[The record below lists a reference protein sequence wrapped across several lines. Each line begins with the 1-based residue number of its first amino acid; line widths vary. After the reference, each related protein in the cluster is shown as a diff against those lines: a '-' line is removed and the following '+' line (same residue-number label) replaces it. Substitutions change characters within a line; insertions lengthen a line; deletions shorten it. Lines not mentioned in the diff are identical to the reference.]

1 MIMQTRHHNSI
12 KMFLRTSS
20 IFISLLL
27 FWQSGCKKEDAG
39 PVQNSAN
46 DHGAITA
53 VGTPTDSPSTA
64 MIGASGGSLLSTN
77 GRSEIIIPPGALT
90 TNTQISIQPVTN
102 ESPGGTG
109 DGFSFTPVGQTFSQ
123 PVTLRFHYTASD
135 IAGSNIH
142 ELAIATQK
150 DDHIWYSFNTVSL
163 DSIAGTLSIS
173 TTHFTLYSLLNKF
186 RITPDAATIAVNATQ
201 ALRVVMVGKAPN
213 DPDPNDD
220 LTPLNPLITYPN
232 GNEVSWTVNG
242 LTVGALDNGDVNPKS
257 GSSTATYTAPATTND
272 MTSNPAAV
280 TAQVDIL
287 GASKLYLI
295 SNITVLGGDKTYDVK
310 INLIGTNM
318 PGTSSDFSFSYSD
331 DASFI
336 VTTYANADSVHA
348 SSITNT
354 NGKITDFSIH
364 NVQCQLTP
372 NDQGNLLDIQS
383 VSGTVLHQLGKP
395 DRMFLVINS
404 TSTMFAVTET
414 CQNQPKT
421 IPGSSGE
428 FDYTAQT
435 GDLNTSTQSINLV
448 QNTTGEVVTL
458 TITPH

>member
-1 MIMQTRHHNSI
+1 
-12 KMFLRTSS
+12 
-20 IFISLLL
+20 
-27 FWQSGCKKEDAG
+27 
-39 PVQNSAN
+39 
-46 DHGAITA
+46 
-53 VGTPTDSPSTA
+53 
-64 MIGASGGSLLSTN
+64 
-77 GRSEIIIPPGALT
+77 
-90 TNTQISIQPVTN
+90 
-102 ESPGGTG
+102 
-109 DGFSFTPVGQTFSQ
+109 
-123 PVTLRFHYTASD
+123 
-135 IAGSNIH
+135 
-142 ELAIATQK
+142 
-150 DDHIWYSFNTVSL
+150 
-163 DSIAGTLSIS
+163 
-173 TTHFTLYSLLNKF
+173 
-186 RITPDAATIAVNATQ
+186 
-201 ALRVVMVGKAPN
+201 
-213 DPDPNDD
+213 
-220 LTPLNPLITYPN
+220 
-232 GNEVSWTVNG
+232 
-242 LTVGALDNGDVNPKS
+242 
-257 GSSTATYTAPATTND
+257 